1 MRSSNQDIKKKIK
14 EAGVYQYQI
23 ADILGVSET
32 TLVRWLRYEL
42 TDEQRNM
49 ILAAIE
55 KGATK

>member
-14 EAGVYQYQI
+14 DAGVHQYQI
-23 ADILGVSET
+23 ADILGVSEA

-49 ILAAIE
+49 IFDAIE